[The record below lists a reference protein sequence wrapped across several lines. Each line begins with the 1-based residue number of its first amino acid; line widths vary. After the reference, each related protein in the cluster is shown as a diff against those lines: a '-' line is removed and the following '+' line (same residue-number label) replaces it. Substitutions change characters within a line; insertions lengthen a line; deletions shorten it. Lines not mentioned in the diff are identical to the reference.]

1 MTTVSMNS
9 APHETV
15 RPWYRCVTPW
25 LLLSGPIAAVIAG
38 FVTLWLAIEQPHALV
53 VDDYSKIGLTQE
65 RDAARDATAA
75 ALHLRADL
83 AISASGQIDL
93 QLVGTRPASLA
104 LKLIH
109 PTLANYDQQL
119 ILKRNA
125 EGHYIGAVSQPLN
138 GRRYVQLIAPDGT
151 WRLDGSIGPAGRI
164 TLQPPPVSER

>member
-1 MTTVSMNS
+1 MTTLPMDSTDT
-9 APHETV
+9 AEV

-38 FVTLWLAIEQPHALV
+38 FVTLWFAIEQPHALV

-83 AISASGQIDL
+83 TLSASGQVDL
-93 QLVGTRPASLA
+93 QLTGTRPATLT

-119 ILKRNA
+119 ILKRTDN
-125 EGHYIGAVSQPLN
+125 GHYVGAVSKPLN

-164 TLQPPPVSER
+164 TLKPPPAAER